1 MFTKRMPIKSTHK
14 STGCVKLNKLIQP
27 SYEEAT
33 LRCFVNMRQ
42 RLNGPVN
49 PWWVR
54 SGSDGRLRLWQEGEE
69 GVGRT
74 PFGLDSVL

>member
-1 MFTKRMPIKSTHK
+1 MFSKQIPIKSTHK
-14 STGCVKLNKLIQP
+14 SNGCVKLKLIQQP
-27 SYEEAT
+27 YEEAT

-54 SGSDGRLRLWQEGEE
+54 SGSDGCLGLWQEGEE

-74 PFGLDSVL
+74 PFGLESVL

>member
-27 SYEEAT
+27 PYEEAT

-49 PWWVR
+49 PR
-54 SGSDGRLRLWQEGEE
+54 SGSDGRLGLWQEGEE